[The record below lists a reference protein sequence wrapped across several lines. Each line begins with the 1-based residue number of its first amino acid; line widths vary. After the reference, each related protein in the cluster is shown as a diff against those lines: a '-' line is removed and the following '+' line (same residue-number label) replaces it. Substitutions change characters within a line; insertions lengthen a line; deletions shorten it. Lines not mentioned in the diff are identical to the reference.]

1 MLKKAIKYLL
11 LDHSF
16 KFLLPLFI
24 IIIIFW
30 KFWLISAWAFLLKRF
45 LFIKSVPQE

>member
-16 KFLLPLFI
+16 KFLLPLF
-24 IIIIFW
+24 
-30 KFWLISAWAFLLKRF
+30 KLLTNKKEQNQEVLNSSSA
-45 LFIKSVPQE
+45 